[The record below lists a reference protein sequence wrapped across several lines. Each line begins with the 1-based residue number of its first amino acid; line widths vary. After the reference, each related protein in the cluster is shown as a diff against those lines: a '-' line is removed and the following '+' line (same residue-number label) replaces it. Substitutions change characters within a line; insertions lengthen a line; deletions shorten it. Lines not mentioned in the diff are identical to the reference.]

1 MIYITLHRKIK
12 IEQHDP
18 TKIRGWT
25 QICRLQ
31 LCFIGYKDN
40 IAKPHDHVILVYTVE
55 LGTKLESTK
64 WVYRK
69 YIIQSKAQMLVTV
82 FRRRKGN

>member
-1 MIYITLHRKIK
+1 MTQKNRLSYPNITK
-12 IEQHDP
+12 Q
-18 TKIRGWT
+18 GWT
-25 QICRLQ
+25 LYRLQ
-31 LCFIGYKDN
+31 FCFIGYKDN

-69 YIIQSKAQMLVTV
+69 YIIDSKAEMLVTV